1 MMSSAKPPS
10 SDLPGERGSR
20 RRGPTIDLKATEIA
34 GDTAAAADTSAM
46 ASESAALVA
55 AAQSSVEEPPTAS
68 AQPSDPAPTGGEP
81 GASER
86 EINLSDETK
95 GSGTEKP
102 ASEWSPQSTGRTPF
116 RPWLPLGSGA
126 AGAVLALLVFS
137 LFGLFSSHE
146 SGPSALD
153 ARLARL
159 EQQVVE
165 IAGRPTPTS
174 ADPKAMDDLAGRL
187 ARLEATPA
195 VPRAPANDAALA
207 NRLATLEGEMKA
219 LGERVGVVARR
230 GDDIATVAGDARTR
244 SDATATAITELQ
256 KVRPGPPEVERREVE
271 VLANRVTALEQAEKA
286 LETKFTQSTARQSPD
301 RAVRLAVTAALLQ
314 AAVERGDPFAAE
326 LAFMKGLK
334 AEPAVLAPLE
344 PFAAKGVPSV
354 AALARELSILT
365 PALRQASGAAPRDG
379 NFLNRLAANAEKIV
393 RIRSIDDTP
402 GDDPA
407 AIVARI
413 ELRAAQSDLA
423 GALAELAKLSPAARA
438 LAQDWIGKAEARN
451 AALALSR
458 RVASDALAA
467 LGQPPSEGSQPQ

>member
-1 MMSSAKPPS
+1 MSSAKPPS

-46 ASESAALVA
+46 AGESAASVA

-68 AQPSDPAPTGGEP
+68 TQPSDPAPTGGEP
-81 GASER
+81 RASER

-137 LFGLFSSHE
+137 LIGLFSSHE

-165 IAGRPTPTS
+165 IAGRPTPAS

-187 ARLEATPA
+187 ARLEATPS

-207 NRLATLEGEMKA
+207 NRLATLEGELKA
-219 LGERVGVVARR
+219 MGERVGVVARR
-230 GDDIATVAGDARTR
+230 GDEIATVAGDARTR

-256 KVRPGPPEVERREVE
+256 KVRPPEVERREVE

-334 AEPAVLAPLE
+334 AEPTALAPLE

-354 AALARELSILT
+354 AALARELSALT

-393 RIRSIDDTP
+393 RIRSIDDMP

-423 GALAELAKLSPAARA
+423 GALAELAKLPPAARA
-438 LAQDWIGKAEARN
+438 PAQDWIGKAEARN

-458 RVASDALAA
+458 RVASDALAV
-467 LGQPPSEGSQPQ
+467 LGQPPFEGSQPQ